1 MPDGNPDPGVGGTMT
16 RYLYGG
22 TLLVFAGVAIAL
34 GAVVYQGG
42 VATFEKAQAEVG
54 GMLIMVTEREH
65 ETSGLKPLFFSQS

>member
-1 MPDGNPDPGVGGTMT
+1 MAIHPDPSVGGTMT

-22 TLLVFAGVAIAL
+22 TLLVFTAVAIAL
-34 GAVVYQGG
+34 GTVVYQGG

-65 ETSGLKPLFFSQS
+65 ETSGLKLLFLSQS

>member
-34 GAVVYQGG
+34 GTVAYQGG
-42 VATFEKAQAEVG
+42 VATFERAQAEVG

-65 ETSGLKPLFFSQS
+65 ETSRLRLLFLSQS